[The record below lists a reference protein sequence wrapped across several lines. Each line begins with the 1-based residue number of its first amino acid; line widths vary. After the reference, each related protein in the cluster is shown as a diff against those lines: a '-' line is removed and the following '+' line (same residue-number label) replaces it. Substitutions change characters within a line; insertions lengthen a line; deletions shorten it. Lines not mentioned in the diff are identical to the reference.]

1 KMGTGVI
8 FPHYGARRD
17 YPLTRGPHEFIEDQ
31 VERTPD
37 APALTLGP
45 EQMSYRELNS
55 RSNRLAN
62 FLREQGVGPE
72 SLVGVCLDRSF
83 DSVVS
88 LLAILKSG
96 GTYLPLDPRFPK
108 DRLAFMLSDSGVSL
122 VLTHSSMRKSLP
134 ETSARVVLLDRETES
149 LSRAGATKPD
159 LSNNPEHL
167 AYLIY
172 TSGSTGKPKGVMV
185 PRRALVNF
193 LLSMVETPG
202 MAASDTLLA
211 VTTTS
216 FDISILEFLLP
227 LVCGARIVIATAEQ
241 SADARE
247 LQQLLLLRQHAV
259 TVMQATPTTWRMLL
273 ESGWEGKSDLRILC
287 GGEALTPDL
296 ARQLLPRCRE
306 LWNMYG
312 PTETTIWSSTE
323 RITSADHI
331 SLGPPIA
338 NTQFHVLDALGDN
351 HKPVSGGTP
360 GELASGELWI
370 GGAGLS
376 CGYLKRTELTAER
389 FVIDP
394 TSESPDARLYRTGDE
409 VRYRPDGSLEFLGR
423 LDHQVKLHGFRIEL
437 GEIESVLAKIEGIGQ
452 AVVILREDRP
462 GDQRLV
468 AYYPGRAG
476 LSSTSLVQALQA
488 MLPDYMIPGVF
499 LRLEKFPLTPNAKLD
514 RKALPRPEGK
524 RPLVAQDFI
533 APRTATEKQ
542 LANLW
547 CELLQL
553 EEVGVDDSFFDL
565 GGNSLA
571 AVRMVSQYH
580 NRFGREIPPV
590 KVFQYPTIGKLSEF
604 LEPSETKSDFLAEA
618 ENRARRQHNSRRSS
632 EAGNDRA
639 RDAVAVIG
647 MTGRFPGAANL
658 DQLWRNLCNSVESI
672 SFFTPEE
679 LGPGIDEHL
688 RHDPDYIRA
697 RGLIEGADLF
707 DAAFFGIN
715 PLEARVMD
723 PQQRVFLELAHQALE
738 NAGYDTERYKGR
750 IGVFAGIGDNHYYT
764 TNLLTHPD
772 LLAMAGKLAVEYGN
786 QKDYIA
792 LRTAY
797 LLDLRGPAVSLN
809 TACST
814 TLLAVD
820 QAYRSLL
827 DYECDI
833 ALSGGVDITV
843 PQKSGFLYQEGGTF
857 AKDGHCR
864 PFDADATGTMFCDG
878 AGVVILKRLADAIAD
893 GDTIYALIRG
903 TGKNNNGARPAS
915 FLAPSVDGQADAI
928 ALAQSNANIPVETI
942 RYIEAHG
949 TGTPVGDPIEFE
961 ALRKVFESKTKKKQ
975 FCYIGS
981 IKGNIGHPTNAA

>member
-1 KMGTGVI
+1 
-8 FPHYGARRD
+8 
-17 YPLTRGPHEFIEDQ
+17 
-31 VERTPD
+31 
-37 APALTLGP
+37 
-45 EQMSYRELNS
+45 
-55 RSNRLAN
+55 
-62 FLREQGVGPE
+62 
-72 SLVGVCLDRSF
+72 
-83 DSVVS
+83 
-88 LLAILKSG
+88 
-96 GTYLPLDPRFPK
+96 
-108 DRLAFMLSDSGVSL
+108 
-122 VLTHSSMRKSLP
+122 
-134 ETSARVVLLDRETES
+134 
-149 LSRAGATKPD
+149 
-159 LSNNPEHL
+159 
-167 AYLIY
+167 
-172 TSGSTGKPKGVMV
+172 
-185 PRRALVNF
+185 
-193 LLSMVETPG
+193 
-202 MAASDTLLA
+202 
-211 VTTTS
+211 
-216 FDISILEFLLP
+216 
-227 LVCGARIVIATAEQ
+227 
-241 SADARE
+241 
-247 LQQLLLLRQHAV
+247 
-259 TVMQATPTTWRMLL
+259 
-273 ESGWEGKSDLRILC
+273 
-287 GGEALTPDL
+287 
-296 ARQLLPRCRE
+296 
-306 LWNMYG
+306 
-312 PTETTIWSSTE
+312 
-323 RITSADHI
+323 
-331 SLGPPIA
+331 
-338 NTQFHVLDALGDN
+338 
-351 HKPVSGGTP
+351 
-360 GELASGELWI
+360 
-370 GGAGLS
+370 
-376 CGYLKRTELTAER
+376 
-389 FVIDP
+389 
-394 TSESPDARLYRTGDE
+394 
-409 VRYRPDGSLEFLGR
+409 
-423 LDHQVKLHGFRIEL
+423 
-437 GEIESVLAKIEGIGQ
+437 
-452 AVVILREDRP
+452 
-462 GDQRLV
+462 
-468 AYYPGRAG
+468 
-476 LSSTSLVQALQA
+476 
-488 MLPDYMIPGVF
+488 
-499 LRLEKFPLTPNAKLD
+499 
-514 RKALPRPEGK
+514 
-524 RPLVAQDFI
+524 
-533 APRTATEKQ
+533 Q

-797 LLDLRGPAVSLN
+797 LLDLRGPAISLN

-827 DYECDI
+827 DHECDM
-833 ALSGGVDITV
+833 ALSGGIDITV

-878 AGVVILKRLADAIAD
+878 AGVVMLKRLADALTD
-893 GDTIYALIRG
+893 GDTIYAVIRG

-981 IKGNIGHPTNAA
+981 IKGNIGHPTNAAGVAGLIKAALVLHHEQIPPTLHFKTPNPKIDFAGSPFLMADKLIPFPRGEEVRRTAVSSFGFGGTNVHVILEEAPAPERKSSQKIASASRPLQLLPVSAKTTAALDAYSRALAEHLAEHLASAAPEAFADAAYTFQTGRKQMAHRRFVVAADSSEAAKLLLQPNPLCCSSKRCERRDPPIVFLFGGQGTQYVNMGLNLYRDEPLFRAVVDDCCECLKPHLGRDLREL